1 LNKMLEIRK
10 AVEELSTDDVRQ
22 ALKLVMLQI
31 DIADQSLEARVDLF
45 NNLKEL
51 YDSLLNTQNNNN
63 KKELDSAVTKIHIVF
78 GDSVAGSL
86 KHAIKQLGLADSN
99 KVIALNE
106 SFSIGPIWQLH
117 TEEGWLKRKEWFRN
131 NINVGYDESYF
142 DMEEEGSSHQSLLA
156 QIPEQATI
164 VIWCGNN
171 AHEQVGLRYTL
182 YLLRYHLNSVYVFN
196 AEDACSRRYNTPE
209 TFINYLQ
216 LGEVPVEKLKAVI
229 GEAEEN
235 GQTTGDIRQELETEW
250 LVLAEHA
257 EVLRIWK
264 ENKIV
269 HVDEDYLD
277 AYLFETVVT
286 LLQHKPKDEF
296 IKAARVV
303 GQALGYYE
311 QCIGDSYFEYR
322 LRSLIYAG
330 KLEIKG
336 VPRAMRF
343 YSVRIK

>member
-1 LNKMLEIRK
+1 MNKMLEIRK

-31 DIADQSLEARVDLF
+31 EIAEQSLEAREDLF

-51 YDSLLNTQNNNN
+51 YDSLLNSQNNN
-63 KKELDSAVTKIHIVF
+63 KRELDSAVTKIHIVF

-86 KHAIKQLGLADSN
+86 KLAIKQLGLADSN
-99 KVIALNE
+99 KVITLNE

-117 TEEGWLKRKEWFRN
+117 KEEGWLKRKEWFRN

-142 DMEEEGSSHQSLLA
+142 DMEEEASSHQSLLA
-156 QIPEQATI
+156 QIPEQASI

-171 AHEQVGLRYTL
+171 AHEQTGLRYAL
-182 YLLRYHLNSVYVFN
+182 YLLRHHLNRIYVFN
-196 AEDACSRRYNTPE
+196 AEEACSRRYNTPE

-216 LGEVPVEKLKAVI
+216 LGEVPVDKLKAVI

-235 GQTTGDIRQELETEW
+235 GQTTGDIRQQLEREW
-250 LVLAEHA
+250 LALAEHD
-257 EVLRIWK
+257 EVLRIWN
-264 ENKIV
+264 ESKIQ

-277 AYLFETVVT
+277 DYLFETVES

-322 LRSLIYAG
+322 LRCLVYAG

-343 YSVRIK
+343 YSVRLK

>member
-1 LNKMLEIRK
+1 MNKMLEIRK

-31 DIADQSLEARVDLF
+31 ETAEQNLEAREDLF

-51 YDSLLNTQNNNN
+51 YDSLLNSQNNN
-63 KKELDSAVTKIHIVF
+63 KRELDSAVTKIHIVF

-86 KHAIKQLGLADSN
+86 KLAIKQLGLADSN
-99 KVIALNE
+99 KVITLNE

-117 TEEGWLKRKEWFRN
+117 TEEGWHKRKEWFRN
-131 NINVGYDESYF
+131 HINVGYDESYF
-142 DMEEEGSSHQSLLA
+142 DMEDEASSHQSLLA
-156 QIPEQATI
+156 QIPEQASI

-171 AHEQVGLRYTL
+171 AHEQTGLRYAL
-182 YLLRYHLNSVYVFN
+182 YLLRHHLNGIYVFN
-196 AEDACSRRYNTPE
+196 AEEACSRRYNTPE

-216 LGEVPVEKLKAVI
+216 LGEVPVDKLKAVI

-235 GQTTGDIRQELETEW
+235 GQTTGDIRQQLEKEW
-250 LVLAEHA
+250 LALAEHD
-257 EVLRIWK
+257 EVLRIW
-264 ENKIV
+264 NQSKIQ

-277 AYLFETVVT
+277 DYLYETAES

-322 LRSLIYAG
+322 LRELIYTG

-343 YSVRIK
+343 YSVRLK